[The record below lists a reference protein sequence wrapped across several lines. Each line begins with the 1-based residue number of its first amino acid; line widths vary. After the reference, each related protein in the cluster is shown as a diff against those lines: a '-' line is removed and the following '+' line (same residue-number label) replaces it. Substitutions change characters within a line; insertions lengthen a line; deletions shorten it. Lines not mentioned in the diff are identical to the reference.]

1 MKDDYGMKRIWKKA
15 PVLMLTFLLAAA
27 LAVPAVAGSARS
39 SLYLSGYRA
48 WLTPEPGAKVDVTI
62 DVEAVDDMDDV
73 GALSV
78 EMFVSSDGGSTF
90 ERDGTYYS
98 AMYPELLDQDT
109 YWYYDTPISHQGVA
123 GYQYC
128 AIITVYAGD
137 HTGWDSREYTT
148 PTVTAR
154 R

>member
-1 MKDDYGMKRIWKKA
+1 MKRTWKKA
-15 PVLMLTFLLAAA
+15 SALFLTILMAAS
-27 LAVPAVAGSARS
+27 LAVPAFAGSSRS
-39 SLYLSGYRA
+39 SLYLDAYRA
-48 WLTPEPGAKVDVTI
+48 WLTPESGAKIDVTI

-78 EMFVSSDGGSTF
+78 EMYVSSDGGSTWD
-90 ERDGTYYS
+90 RDGSYS
-98 AMYPELLDQDT
+98 NALFPELLDQDT

-123 GYQYC
+123 GYKYF
-128 AIITVYAGD
+128 AVVTVYAGD
-137 HTGWDSREYTT
+137 HTGSDSREYTT

>member
-1 MKDDYGMKRIWKKA
+1 MKRIWKKA
-15 PVLMLTFLLAAA
+15 PVLMLTLLLAAA
-27 LAVPAVAGSARS
+27 LAVPTFASSARS
-39 SLYLSGYRA
+39 SLYLSAYRA
-48 WLTPEPGAKVDVTI
+48 WLTPESGAKVDVTI
-62 DVEAVDDMDDV
+62 DVQAVGNMDDV

-78 EMFVSSDGGSTF
+78 EMYVSSDGGSTW
-90 ERDGTYYS
+90 ERDGAYAS
-98 AMYPELLDQDT
+98 AMFPELLDQDT

-123 GYQYC
+123 GYQYF
-128 AIITVYAGD
+128 AVVTVYAGD

>member
-1 MKDDYGMKRIWKKA
+1 MKRIWKKA
-15 PVLMLTFLLAAA
+15 PTLMLTLLLAAA
-27 LAVPAVAGSARS
+27 LAVPAFAGSARS

-48 WLTPEPGAKVDVTI
+48 WLTPESGAKVDVTI
-62 DVEAVDDMDDV
+62 DVQAVGDMDDV

-78 EMFVSSDGGSTF
+78 TMYVSEDGGITWDSDGIYFSSLF
-90 ERDGTYYS
+90 
-98 AMYPELLDQDT
+98 PELLDQDT

-123 GYQYC
+123 GYQYF
-128 AIITVYAGD
+128 AVVEVYAGD
-137 HTGWDSREYTT
+137 HTGSDSREYTT

>member
-15 PVLMLTFLLAAA
+15 PVLMLTLLLAAA

-39 SLYLSGYRA
+39 SLYLSYYRA
-48 WLTPEPGAKVDVTI
+48 WLTPESGAKVDVTI
-62 DVEAVDDMDDV
+62 DVQAVGDMDDV

-98 AMYPELLDQDT
+98 ALFPELLDQDT
-109 YWYYDTPISHQGVA
+109 CWYYDTPISHQGVA
-123 GYQYC
+123 GYKYY
-128 AIITVYAGD
+128 AIITIYAGD
-137 HTGWDSREYTT
+137 QTGSDRREYQTY
-148 PTVTAR
+148 TVTAR